1 MALTKGVSLI
11 VIDYLQRITGEE
23 RNNKWT
29 VTREREV
36 AGMVAEIKSIAMDL
50 NVPIILLSQLSRAT
64 ESRESKIPALSD
76 LRESGSIE
84 QDADIVLLLYRAEYY
99 LGRDEPPIDN
109 VPARNEWE
117 RKMEDVR
124 GKADIIVAKHRNGAI
139 GKIQMGFNQES
150 MKFYDL

>member
-84 QDADIVLLLYRAEYY
+84 QDADIVMFLW
-99 LGRDEPPIDN
+99 RDPDINGE
-109 VPARNEWE
+109 RNAILNWCV
-117 RKMEDVR
+117 D
-124 GKADIIVAKHRNGAI
+124 KHRGGALGG
-139 GKIQMGFNQES
+139 GKLVYVPNSAKIIPYYEDEQREKYGGKLPF
-150 MKFYDL
+150 